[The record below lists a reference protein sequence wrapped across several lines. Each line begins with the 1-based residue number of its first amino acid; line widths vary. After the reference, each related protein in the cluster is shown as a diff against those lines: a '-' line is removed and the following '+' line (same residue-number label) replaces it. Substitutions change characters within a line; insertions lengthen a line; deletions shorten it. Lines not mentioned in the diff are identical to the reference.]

1 MCKHRGPGPTPRVS
15 DQQALLQPQ
24 PGATPFYT
32 HARVHDPWRTPLC
45 LPRSFASYPISVHS
59 ALSWPLCGSASALGS
74 PCLCICPEFSLTALS
89 PASIRGIAGHS
100 LVGLFST
107 CFKRLFSMEIQRP
120 GPRWPDS
127 GLHIKSSVA
136 LTSISSFVTCQRGPP
151 QPQFLLLLCLT

>member
-1 MCKHRGPGPTPRVS
+1 MWKHRGPGPTPRVS
-15 DQQALLQPQ
+15 DQQALLQPH
-24 PGATPFYT
+24 PGHSLLHSRTCSRPME
-32 HARVHDPWRTPLC
+32 DTPLPAQVFC
-45 LPRSFASYPISVHS
+45 KLFYLGPQRPLLTSLWVCFCTWESLLVHLPRV
-59 ALSWPLCGSASALGS
+59 LSP
-74 PCLCICPEFSLTALS
+74 TALS
-89 PASIRGIAGHS
+89 PASIWGIAGQS